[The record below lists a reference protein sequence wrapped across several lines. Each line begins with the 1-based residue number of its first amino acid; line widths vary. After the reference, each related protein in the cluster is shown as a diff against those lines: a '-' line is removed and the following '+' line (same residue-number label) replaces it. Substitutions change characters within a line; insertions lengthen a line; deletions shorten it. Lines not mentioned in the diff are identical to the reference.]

1 MRLGIVSDTHGFYH
15 PELDDVFAGVDLIL
29 HAGDVGPVEVQG
41 SDRETALRLL
51 RNEIRFRLEWCPC
64 SAVAEDYVKLLVKDA
79 PDAPWR
85 GTVF

>member
-1 MRLGIVSDTHGFYH
+1 MDYACTVK
-15 PELDDVFAGVDLIL
+15 PLIDGSWL
-29 HAGDVGPVEVQG
+29 ARSVGSDVGPVELQG

-64 SAVAEDYVKLLVKDA
+64 TAVAEDYVQLLVKDV